1 MSHQSNL
8 NNKSLDDLEENEY
21 MLSSVPFAKRRPT
34 WKQIMVWI
42 GFGYVA
48 TGFIVGGTL
57 AGGEGQPGLPPL
69 IAFLSI
75 AISMGILFIITS
87 LLGVIAQRTGL
98 NLALISRYSY
108 GSKGTN
114 LPLVIMA
121 FLTLGWFA
129 SINGM
134 ISDALKAFIG
144 NPSGISVIT
153 PESLGFEGIEPITL
167 EEFLSMILFGL
178 IFTMTVYFGIKA
190 IENVASIISP
200 LILIMAVV
208 AGIGMIID
216 GGGVGAI
223 INSSKNFDGL
233 EFGTSITIITGS
245 WIAGV
250 IMGVDFFRFNKTIK
264 GVFAGAFACFIITN
278 PILNIVGYIGVTSIG
293 SYNYIIWL
301 NDYGWVLGLIG
312 VIGWVAAL
320 WTTNNAELYCNALY
334 TGPVISSYK
343 KTPVRRKSIVLVVGI
358 VGTIISALGFYQ
370 LFFEDFITVLGAAFL
385 PLGGPIIADYYLVKK
400 QKYDASDVHS
410 QRNYK
415 WSGIL
420 SFIISATVGVTLE
433 FFVDIPYGLPS
444 SLIAL
449 ALSVV
454 LYLII
459 YNFTDKAHDKKEK
472 KINEELFTS

>member
-167 EEFLSMILFGL
+167 EEFLSMILLGL

-190 IENVASIISP
+190 IENVASIISL

-301 NDYGWVLGLIG
+301 ND
-312 VIGWVAAL
+312 
-320 WTTNNAELYCNALY
+320 
-334 TGPVISSYK
+334 
-343 KTPVRRKSIVLVVGI
+343 
-358 VGTIISALGFYQ
+358 
-370 LFFEDFITVLGAAFL
+370 
-385 PLGGPIIADYYLVKK
+385 
-400 QKYDASDVHS
+400 
-410 QRNYK
+410 
-415 WSGIL
+415 
-420 SFIISATVGVTLE
+420 
-433 FFVDIPYGLPS
+433 
-444 SLIAL
+444 
-449 ALSVV
+449 
-454 LYLII
+454 
-459 YNFTDKAHDKKEK
+459 
-472 KINEELFTS
+472 